1 MIDIK
6 LKGWMKNKK
15 LLSGCVAIVCAAIIG
30 GSAMYYDAANVLDL
44 EMPAYVDA
52 EGTIELVQEETP
64 LAAPKIT
71 TSSKTST
78 KTSKKT
84 VKVKKA
90 ATKTYTKN
98 YPVQTQKASKTVK
111 KNSTTTVKTD
121 TVVKTAKT
129 EKYTKKS
136 KKVVVTTKVQTT
148 VKTTTMVVQAAATS
162 SASNKTTTSASSSS
176 GSSTSS
182 AANTNSAA
190 TRTTAS
196 SSSTSGSTTS
206 GSTSSTSSTSSSANK
221 VRHTADVYTVA
232 AKMDIR
238 VLNAF
243 RDLGYTL
250 IIDPN
255 VGYAGYFDAR
265 TRSITLK
272 EEGQTIYHE
281 LGHFLA
287 FIAGNWDQTSSFKS
301 IYSQEKSKYTA
312 INKAYATQ
320 SSAEYFAESVLNYTT
335 GGSALKASRPKTY
348 NAIADALNTVTT
360 TSVSRLRTMYMAVG
374 YKF

>member
-30 GSAMYYDAANVLDL
+30 GSAIYYDAANVLDL

-129 EKYTKKS
+129 EKWA
-136 KKVVVTTKVQTT
+136 
-148 VKTTTMVVQAAATS
+148 MR
-162 SASNKTTTSASSSS
+162 
-176 GSSTSS
+176 G
-182 AANTNSAA
+182 
-190 TRTTAS
+190 
-196 SSSTSGSTTS
+196 
-206 GSTSSTSSTSSSANK
+206 
-221 VRHTADVYTVA
+221 
-232 AKMDIR
+232 
-238 VLNAF
+238 
-243 RDLGYTL
+243 
-250 IIDPN
+250 
-255 VGYAGYFDAR
+255 
-265 TRSITLK
+265 
-272 EEGQTIYHE
+272 
-281 LGHFLA
+281 
-287 FIAGNWDQTSSFKS
+287 
-301 IYSQEKSKYTA
+301 
-312 INKAYATQ
+312 
-320 SSAEYFAESVLNYTT
+320 
-335 GGSALKASRPKTY
+335 
-348 NAIADALNTVTT
+348 
-360 TSVSRLRTMYMAVG
+360 
-374 YKF
+374 